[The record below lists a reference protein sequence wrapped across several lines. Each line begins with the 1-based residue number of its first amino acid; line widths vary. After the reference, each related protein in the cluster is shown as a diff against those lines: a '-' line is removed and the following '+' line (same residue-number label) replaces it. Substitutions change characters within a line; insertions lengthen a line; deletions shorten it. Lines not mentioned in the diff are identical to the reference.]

1 MAGLAELQAEFD
13 RRQGSQAVSTQQP
26 VQQAPKSNLQAL
38 EAEFARRQSVQPT
51 EAKDDGIRRIDSSG
65 VDSDSAGVQPKKVLG
80 DVTLEEVDKALLSV
94 PGIPSLT
101 EFAAGSNRSVAG
113 FLDFLGPDN
122 INAVL
127 ELAGSESRVP
137 TFTGAI
143 ASEGGFVEDGLQQ
156 KILSTAGEI
165 APAALGIGQTLR
177 TLASKLPQ
185 VVTGETA
192 GAGVV
197 RQLGQ
202 TTAKQDIIGA
212 TTAGAGQETGRELG
226 GEEGALIGSVLAPIA
241 LAAIPLNKAR
251 GAASA
256 LLKKSAPKTDQLK
269 EAARGIYK
277 SLDESGVSVSSKS
290 FDNLADDIAA
300 TLRKEGSDVDLTPKA
315 IGVVNRLQTEKGVEK
330 TLTELDTLRK
340 VARTA
345 AESIDKSESRLGVIA
360 VNKID
365 EFLDDVGVE
374 ITQGKEAGQA
384 FRSARDLWQRARKSE
399 VLETAI
405 KNAENQASGFENGIR
420 TQFRQILKRIDTG
433 KLKGYT
439 KEERD
444 AIKRVVQGTK
454 AGNVA
459 KFLGKFGVLDGV
471 TSRSLTTLGGIGVA
485 SAAGGTTAAVAVPII
500 GQISGALAQRLT
512 LNNARMAQSI
522 IKAGK
527 KALPITRIYIK
538 NTPKEQQNPSELA
551 ELLLANKVP
560 VSNINLKSAPPLL
573 SSAALIASIA
583 KLNDA
588 KEDKQ

>member
-1 MAGLAELQAEFD
+1 MASLAELQAEFD
-13 RRQGSQAVSTQQP
+13 RRQRAQPQAAQQP
-26 VQQAPKSNLQAL
+26 VQQHAPSNLQAL
-38 EAEFARRQSVQPT
+38 EAEFARRQSAQQP
-51 EAKDDGIRRIDSSG
+51 EAQDDGIRRIDSSS
-65 VDSDSAGVQPKKVLG
+65 VDSDSTGVQQEKVLG
-80 DVTLEEVDKALLSV
+80 DVSLEEVDKALLSV
-94 PGIPSLT
+94 PGVPSLA

-127 ELAGSESRVP
+127 ELAGSEKRVP
-137 TFTGAI
+137 TFSGAI
-143 ASEGGFVEDGLQQ
+143 ASKGGFVEDGLQQ

-165 APAALGIGQTLR
+165 APAALGVGQTLR
-177 TLASKLPQ
+177 SLASKLPQ
-185 VVTGETA
+185 AVAGETA
-192 GAGVV
+192 GTGVV

-212 TTAGAGQETGRELG
+212 SAAGAGQEAGREVA
-226 GEEGALIGSVLAPIA
+226 GEKGALIGGVLAPVA
-241 LAAIPLNKAR
+241 LAAIPLNAAR
-251 GAASA
+251 GAAA
-256 LLKKSAPKTDQLK
+256 KLLKKSAPSTNQLK

-290 FDNLADDIAA
+290 FNNLADDIAA
-300 TLRKEGSDVDLTPKA
+300 TLRKEGSDIDLTPKA
-315 IGVVNRLQTEKGVEK
+315 VGVVNRLQTEKGVEK

-399 VLETAI
+399 VLEQAI

-420 TQFRQILKRIDTG
+420 TQFRQVLKRIDTG

-439 KEERD
+439 EKERD

-485 SAAGGTTAAVAVPII
+485 SAAGGTGAAVAVPVI
-500 GQISGALAQRLT
+500 GQVSGALAQRLT

-527 KALPITRIYIK
+527 KALPITKIYIQ
-538 NTPKEQQNPSELA
+538 NTPKAQQSPSELA

-560 VSNINLKSAPPLL
+560 VNNINLKSAPPLL
-573 SSAALIASIA
+573 SSAALIASVA
-583 KLNDA
+583 KLNDT
-588 KEDKQ
+588 KEDE

>member
-1 MAGLAELQAEFD
+1 MASLAELQAEFD
-13 RRQGSQAVSTQQP
+13 RRQRAQPEAAQQP
-26 VQQAPKSNLQAL
+26 VQQHAPSNLQAL
-38 EAEFARRQSVQPT
+38 EAEFARRQSAQQP
-51 EAKDDGIRRIDSSG
+51 EAQDDGIRRIDSSS
-65 VDSDSAGVQPKKVLG
+65 VDSDSTGVQQEKVLG
-80 DVTLEEVDKALLSV
+80 DVSLEEVDKALLSV
-94 PGIPSLT
+94 PGVPSLA

-127 ELAGSESRVP
+127 ELAGSEKRVP
-137 TFTGAI
+137 TFSGAI
-143 ASEGGFVEDGLQQ
+143 ASKGGFVEDGLQQ

-165 APAALGIGQTLR
+165 APAALGVGQTLR
-177 TLASKLPQ
+177 SLASKLPQ
-185 VVTGETA
+185 AVAGETA
-192 GAGVV
+192 GTGVV

-212 TTAGAGQETGRELG
+212 SAAGAGQEAGREVA
-226 GEEGALIGSVLAPIA
+226 GEKGALIGSVLAPVA
-241 LAAIPLNKAR
+241 LAAIPLNAAR
-251 GAASA
+251 GAAA
-256 LLKKSAPKTDQLK
+256 KLLKKSVPSTNQLK

-290 FDNLADDIAA
+290 FNNLADDIAA
-300 TLRKEGSDVDLTPKA
+300 TLRKEGSDIDLTPKA
-315 IGVVNRLQTEKGVEK
+315 VGVVNRLQTEKGVEK

-399 VLETAI
+399 VLEQAI

-420 TQFRQILKRIDTG
+420 TQFRQVLKRIDTG

-439 KEERD
+439 EEERD

-485 SAAGGTTAAVAVPII
+485 SAAGGTGAAVAVPVI
-500 GQISGALAQRLT
+500 GQVSGALAQRLT

-527 KALPITRIYIK
+527 KALPITKIYIQ
-538 NTPKEQQNPSELA
+538 NTPKAQQSPSELA

-560 VSNINLKSAPPLL
+560 VNNINLKSAPPLL
-573 SSAALIASIA
+573 SSAALIASVA
-583 KLNDA
+583 KLNDT
-588 KEDKQ
+588 KEDE

>member
-1 MAGLAELQAEFD
+1 MASLAELQAEFD
-13 RRQGSQAVSTQQP
+13 RRQRAQPQAAQQP
-26 VQQAPKSNLQAL
+26 VQQHAPSNLQAL
-38 EAEFARRQSVQPT
+38 EAEFVRRQSAQQP
-51 EAKDDGIRRIDSSG
+51 EAQDDGIRRIDSSS
-65 VDSDSAGVQPKKVLG
+65 VDSDSTGVQQEKVLG
-80 DVTLEEVDKALLSV
+80 DVSLEEVDKALLSV
-94 PGIPSLT
+94 PGVPSLA

-127 ELAGSESRVP
+127 ELAGSEKRVP
-137 TFTGAI
+137 TFSGAI
-143 ASEGGFVEDGLQQ
+143 ASKGGFVEDGLQQ

-165 APAALGIGQTLR
+165 APAALGVGQTLR
-177 TLASKLPQ
+177 SLASKLPQ
-185 VVTGETA
+185 AVAGETA
-192 GAGVV
+192 GTGVV

-212 TTAGAGQETGRELG
+212 SAAGAGQEAGREVA
-226 GEEGALIGSVLAPIA
+226 GEKGALIGGVLAPVA
-241 LAAIPLNKAR
+241 LAAIPLNAAR
-251 GAASA
+251 GAAA
-256 LLKKSAPKTDQLK
+256 KLLKKSAPSTNQLK
-269 EAARGIYK
+269 EAARGVYK

-290 FDNLADDIAA
+290 FNNLADDIAA
-300 TLRKEGSDVDLTPKA
+300 TLRKEGSDIDLTPKA
-315 IGVVNRLQTEKGVEK
+315 VGVVNRLQTEKGVEK

-399 VLETAI
+399 VLEQAI

-420 TQFRQILKRIDTG
+420 TQFRQVLKRIDTG

-439 KEERD
+439 EKERD

-485 SAAGGTTAAVAVPII
+485 SAAGGTGAAVAVPVI
-500 GQISGALAQRLT
+500 GQVSGALAQRLT

-527 KALPITRIYIK
+527 KALPITKIYIQ
-538 NTPKEQQNPSELA
+538 NTPKAQQSPSELA

-560 VSNINLKSAPPLL
+560 VNNINLKSAPPLL
-573 SSAALIASIA
+573 SSAALIASVA
-583 KLNDA
+583 KLNDT
-588 KEDKQ
+588 KEDE

>member
-13 RRQGSQAVSTQQP
+13 RRQGAQPQAAQQP
-26 VQQAPKSNLQAL
+26 GQQPAPSNLQAL
-38 EAEFARRQSVQPT
+38 EAEFARRQSVQQP
-51 EAKDDGIRRIDSSG
+51 EVQDDGVRRIDSSS
-65 VDSDSAGVQPKKVLG
+65 VDSDSAGVQQKAVLG
-80 DVTLEEVDKALLSV
+80 DVSLEEVDKALLSV
-94 PGIPSLT
+94 PGVPSLT

-143 ASEGGFVEDGLQQ
+143 ASEGGFVEDGLQ
-156 KILSTAGEI
+156 KDILSTAGEI

-177 TLASKLPQ
+177 SLASKLPQ
-185 VVTGETA
+185 AVAGEAA
-192 GAGVV
+192 GTGVV

-202 TTAKQDIIGA
+202 TTAKQDVVGA
-212 TTAGAGQETGRELG
+212 AAAGTGQELGREVA
-226 GEEGALIGSVLAPIA
+226 GEEGALIGGVLAPVA
-241 LAAIPLNKAR
+241 LAAIPLNAAK
-251 GAASA
+251 GAAA
-256 LLKKSAPKTDQLK
+256 NLLKKSAPNTDQLK

-300 TLRKEGSDVDLTPKA
+300 TLRKEGSDIDLTPKA
-315 IGVVNRLQTEKGVEK
+315 VAVVNRLTTEKGAAK
-330 TLTELDTLRK
+330 TLTEVDTLRK
-340 VARTA
+340 VAKGA
-345 AESIDKSESRLGVIA
+345 AESIDKAESRLGVIA

-365 EFLDDVGVE
+365 EFLDDIGVE

-439 KEERD
+439 KEEKD
-444 AIKRVVQGTK
+444 AIRKVVQGTK

-485 SAAGGTTAAVAVPII
+485 SAAGGTGAAVAVPII
-500 GQISGALAQRLT
+500 GQVSGALAQRLT
-512 LNNARMAQSI
+512 LNNARMAQNI

-527 KALPITRIYIK
+527 KALPITNIYIK
-538 NTPKEQQNPSELA
+538 NTPKAQQNPSELA

-573 SSAALIASIA
+573 SSAALIASVA
-583 KLNDA
+583 KLNDTR
-588 KEDKQ
+588 EDK